1 MDPIRIVARVVF
13 AYAYLLL
20 MVRISGK
27 RMVKQGS
34 TIEFVLALAFAD
46 LTDDAMLGDVSLSQ
60 FVVASATMFAMRLV
74 LMNATVRTTVTEE
87 G

>member
-1 MDPIRIVARVVF
+1 MDPIRVAARVLF

-27 RMVKQGS
+27 KMVGQGS
-34 TIEFVLALAFAD
+34 TVEFVLAFAFAD
-46 LTDDAMLGDVSLSQ
+46 LTDDAMLGDVPLSQ
-60 FVVASATMFAMRLV
+60 FVVASVTMFAMRLV
-74 LMNATVRTTVTEE
+74 LMNATVRTTVTKE